1 MRVILFL
8 FSFFNVKLIILL
20 IVYSLESCAGFDGM
34 RWDMFETMWSLGGG
48 GNDEQGLSNE
58 NRVLVKLFG
67 FYGCHM
73 CKQIFY

>member
-34 RWDMFETMWSLGGG
+34 WWDTFETMWSSGGG
-48 GNDEQGLSNE
+48 GNDEEGLSNE

-67 FYGCHM
+67 F
-73 CKQIFY
+73 